1 MVLVPWDG
9 TAVLASAGVV
19 GFAAGMETHGAARTN
34 WVRACGVD
42 DIEPG
47 ESVVVD
53 VSPPVA
59 VFNVD
64 GEFLATADTCTHA
77 QSSLADGYIEGAE
90 VECSW
95 HMAKFCLRT
104 GEALTLPATEP
115 LATYA
120 TKVDGGEVFVQLG
133 SDPRRG

>member
-1 MVLVPWDG
+1 
-9 TAVLASAGVV
+9 
-19 GFAAGMETHGAARTN
+19 
-34 WVRACGVD
+34 VD

-47 ESVVVD
+47 EAVVVD
-53 VSPPVA
+53 VNPPVA

-64 GEFLATADTCTHA
+64 GEYLATADTCTHA
-77 QSSLADGYIEGAE
+77 ESSLADGYVEGTE

-120 TKVDGGEVFVQLG
+120 TKVVGDEVFVQLG
-133 SDPRRG
+133 VDSSEG

>member
-1 MVLVPWDG
+1 
-9 TAVLASAGVV
+9 
-19 GFAAGMETHGAARTN
+19 METRGTETRT
-34 WVRACGVD
+34 WVRACAID

-47 ESVVVD
+47 EAVVVD
-53 VSPPVA
+53 VTPPVA

-77 QSSLADGYIEGAE
+77 ESSLADGYVEGDE

-95 HMAKFCLRT
+95 HMAKFCLRS

-120 TKVDGGEVFVQLG
+120 TKIEGGEVFVQLG
-133 SDPRRG
+133 AEESRS